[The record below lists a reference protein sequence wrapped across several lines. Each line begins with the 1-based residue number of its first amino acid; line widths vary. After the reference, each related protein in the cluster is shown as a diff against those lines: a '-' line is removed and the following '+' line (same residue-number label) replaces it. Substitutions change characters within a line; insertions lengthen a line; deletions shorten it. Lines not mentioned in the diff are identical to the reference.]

1 MTVDAAPRFNR
12 DFVALT
18 RGRPA
23 IAQAGEPW
31 MGQVEHRDGHITV
44 GAGIHPADTRRLC
57 GVLHQAVQP
66 GPTHITLDFSAC
78 TGITQ
83 AVMLPLIP
91 IVTSCRERR
100 GIRFDLVLPSDKA
113 LSRLFVNT
121 NWAHHIAPEAFEPN
135 VHRGGHVP
143 ALRFEDDGANGQD
156 AILARVMELILRKLE
171 TSRDTLKAVEWSLG
185 EIMENVPIHAE
196 SPVGG
201 FVQATAFGDG
211 NAVEFVVADGGVGIA
226 ASMGAGDD
234 ESALTDAI
242 TEGVT
247 RDPQRN
253 AGNGLFGSYQVA
265 VLSGGAFELRSGKG
279 VLWRRGDGDLNTM
292 QSTVPYPGTSVRCR
306 VGLGDPGLLAR
317 ALRFRGQSHDP
328 PRDYLEREYEDQSGL
343 LILNMKEK
351 ASGDFGSRRGGRRIR
366 RMVRNLLQARPR
378 VVLDFEGVGIITSS
392 FADEFFGRLFVSMGP
407 RAFMTRI
414 RLINV
419 DATVEGL
426 IDRAIIQRTRL
437 GNSEE

>member
-1 MTVDAAPRFNR
+1 
-12 DFVALT
+12 
-18 RGRPA
+18 
-23 IAQAGEPW
+23 

-44 GAGIHPADTRRLC
+44 GAGIHPADMHRLC
-57 GVLHQAVQP
+57 AALHQAVQP
-66 GPTHITLDFSAC
+66 GAEHLTLDFSTC

-91 IVTSCRERR
+91 IVTTCRERR
-100 GIRFDLVLPSDKA
+100 GIRFDLVLPSDEA

-121 NWAHHIAPEAFEPN
+121 NWAHHIDPEAFEPN
-135 VHRGGHVP
+135 VYRGGHVP
-143 ALRFEDDGANGQD
+143 ALRFEDDGAYGQD
-156 AILARVMELILRKLE
+156 AILARVMELILRNLE

-201 FVQATAFGDG
+201 FVQATAFSDG

-226 ASMGAGDD
+226 ESMGAGDD

-279 VLWRRGDGDLNTM
+279 VLWRSGDGDLNTV
-292 QSTVPYPGTSVRCR
+292 QSTAPYPGTSVRCR
-306 VGLGDPGLLAR
+306 IGLGDPGLLGR
-317 ALRFRGQSHDP
+317 ALRFRGRSHDP
-328 PRDYLEREYEDQSGL
+328 PRDYLKREYEDHDGL

-392 FADEFFGRLFVSMGP
+392 FADEFFGRLFVTMGP
-407 RAFMTRI
+407 RAFMTRL

-419 DATVEGL
+419 DPTVEGL
-426 IDRAIIQRTRL
+426 IDRAIVQRTRL
-437 GNSEE
+437 GNSED